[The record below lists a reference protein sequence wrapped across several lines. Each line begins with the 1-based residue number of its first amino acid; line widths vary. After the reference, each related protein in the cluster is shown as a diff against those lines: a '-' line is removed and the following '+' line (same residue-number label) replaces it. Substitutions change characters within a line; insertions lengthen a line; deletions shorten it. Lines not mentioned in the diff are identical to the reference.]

1 MARTSVPQKPE
12 PAASPRASINWKPFA
27 IAAVVVAAFAALIL
41 LDPEPPGVEFP
52 DQGNLH
58 LVDLSQEHVAYNSRP
73 ASSGPH
79 MGGGFPTGVQ
89 TEQVPEELFVHTL
102 EDGGVVFAYDCPD
115 GCDDLVAELA
125 ALTEEDERRM
135 LTPYE
140 DISHDGTSYRAAAVV
155 WTRVFYFDE
164 LTDDTRSELETFLS
178 IYEGVDHH
186 ARN

>member
-1 MARTSVPQKPE
+1 MARTSIPQKPE
-12 PAASPRASINWKPFA
+12 PIEQKAQISWKPFA
-27 IAAVVVAAFAALIL
+27 VAAVVVAAFAALIL
-41 LDPEPPGVEFP
+41 LDPAPPGVEFG

-58 LVDLSQEHVAYNSRP
+58 LVDATQSHAAYNSRP

-79 MGGGFPTGVQ
+79 VGGGFPTGVQ
-89 TEQVPEELFVHTL
+89 SEAVPEEMFVHTL

-115 GCDDLVAELA
+115 GCDDLVGELT
-125 ALTEEDERRM
+125 ALVEEDERRL

-140 DISHDGTSYRAAAVV
+140 GISNEGTSYRAAAVA
-155 WTRVFYFDE
+155 WSRVLYFDE
-164 LTDDTRSELETFLS
+164 LDDATRSELETFMS